1 MSGSRQRAISSI
13 RTSGILPLAH
23 LLCKRSQIL
32 NLSWLN
38 QCVKCRELVCGQ
50 EAANTGIIVSALQV
64 VHFQL
69 GIVVISAV
77 TVKIEIGRIRSRT
90 TVVISGDKVTPSIVC
105 IRNQLCTIFI
115 VDSNN
120 IALQILLEPADIIL
134 PVEIAVVMILHTN
147 GCSIGIVDIQHKM
160 LAPLLGYDLVAVEDI
175 PVCLTVDH
183 LTGADAFIVVGEEQ
197 RVPVSFCLRQPAA
210 IFLGSSGGKSRRCYG

>member
-50 EAANTGIIVSALQV
+50 EAANTGIIVSALQIV
-64 VHFQL
+64 QPCF
-69 GIVVISAV
+69 GIVVVTTIAERIEVGNMGGRAAV
-77 TVKIEIGRIRSRT
+77 
-90 TVVISGDKVTPSIVC
+90 VVSSSKVTPGVIG
-105 IRNQLCTIFI
+105 IGDQL
-115 VDSNN
+115 
-120 IALQILLEPADIIL
+120 IAILVIYGHNVTLQILLEPVDIIL
-134 PVEIAVVMILHTN
+134 PVEMAVVMILHTN

-160 LAPLLGYDLVAVEDI
+160 LAPLLGHDLIAVEDI
-175 PVCLTVDH
+175 PVCLTVDR
-183 LTGADAFIVVGEEQ
+183 LAGADALIVVGEGQ
-197 RVPVSFCLRQPAA
+197 CVPVSFCLRQPTA
-210 IFLGSSGGKSRRCYG
+210 IFLGSSGGKSRRRYG

>member
-1 MSGSRQRAISSI
+1 MREAKN
-13 RTSGILPLAH
+13 TSAGPERGWPMCLFEA
-23 LLCKRSQIL
+23 KRKQTS
-32 NLSWLN
+32 
-38 QCVKCRELVCGQ
+38 
-50 EAANTGIIVSALQV
+50 
-64 VHFQL
+64 L
-69 GIVVISAV
+69 GIVVIA
-77 TVKIEIGRIRSRT
+77 TIAEGIEICIVGSRT
-90 TVVISGDKVTPSIVC
+90 TVVVSSSKVAPGVIGVG
-105 IRNQLCTIFI
+105 NELGTIFI